1 MAKEERL
8 EKGRPPDL
16 YSVDLLAEDR
26 SCWHFLSFFF
36 FFLLCGRL
44 SGNIQAMP
52 SMKSQAVQLNG
63 NYYLDYFG
71 IRMYVC
77 RVT

>member
-36 FFLLCGRL
+36 FFCYAG
-44 SGNIQAMP
+44 G
-52 SMKSQAVQLNG
+52 
-63 NYYLDYFG
+63 
-71 IRMYVC
+71 
-77 RVT
+77 